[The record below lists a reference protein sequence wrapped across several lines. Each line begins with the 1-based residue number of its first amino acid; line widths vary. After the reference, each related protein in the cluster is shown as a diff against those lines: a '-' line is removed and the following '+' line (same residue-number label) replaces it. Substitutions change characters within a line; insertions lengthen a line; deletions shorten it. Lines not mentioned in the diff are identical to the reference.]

1 MVVARR
7 PWTLRTRLV
16 VSAVSLIA
24 VVAAVI
30 GSVTAIAF
38 HSYMYGKLDD
48 QLHSVAERA
57 GRPPGPGPLSGT
69 LREAGPLGF
78 VGGGGQP
85 LGTFGALVD
94 ADGEVTASK
103 VVEDSGL
110 RAQESAEPLTAEQ
123 RAALEK
129 AAPGAGDGTRSVD
142 LPGLGGYR
150 VEATTTAEG
159 DTVLVGIPSA
169 EVSGALTTLIVVEV
183 CVTAAGLIAAS
194 IAGTVLVGV
203 ALRPLRRVAATATR
217 VSELPLHRGE
227 VALLERVPDAE
238 ADPRTEVGQVGAAL
252 NRMLGHVGSAL
263 AARQESETRV
273 RQFVADAS
281 HELRTPLAS
290 IRGYAELTRRAGG
303 GGTHPEP
310 GMADRGTGAGTGR
323 TPAARGTGAGSR
335 PDPAVLNTGAGP
347 GPGFVARHAGVGTE
361 SDAVIRHALGRIES
375 EADRMTGLV
384 EDLLLLARLDA
395 GRPLSYGS
403 IDLLPLVVDAVSD
416 ARAADGTGG
425 EGPGVEATGFVG
437 TGAEGTGVEGTGVE
451 GPSCEGR
458 GVVGPGTVGPGLVGP
473 GPVGPGSEETGFE
486 EAGVVGPGPVGP
498 GAEAGARHRWRLELP
513 GAAEPVTVRADP
525 ERIQQ
530 VLVNL
535 LANART
541 HTPPGTTVTVSVQ
554 PPARGAGPVLLEV
567 RDDGPGIPRELLPH
581 VFERFARGDASRT
594 RGADGGGATGS
605 TGLGLAIVQAVVAA
619 HDGRVRVESAP
630 GRTVFTVELPAAA
643 DVDRV
648 DSQAGDRLTTPV

>member
-1 MVVARR
+1 MKVLRR

-30 GSVTAIAF
+30 ASVTATAF

-48 QLHSVAERA
+48 QLHSVVERA
-57 GRPPGPGPLSGT
+57 ERPPGPLPLPDAT
-69 LREAGPLGF
+69 REAGPLGF

-94 ADGEVTASK
+94 GDGDITASK

-123 RAALEK
+123 RSALE
-129 AAPGAGDGTRSVD
+129 AAGPGSGEGARSVE

-159 DTVLVGIPSA
+159 HTVLVGIPSA
-169 EVSGALTTLIVVEV
+169 EVSGALTTLIVVEI

-194 IAGTVLVGV
+194 IAGTALVGV

-217 VSELPLHRGE
+217 VSELPLHSGE
-227 VALLERVPDAE
+227 VTLLERVPDAE

-273 RQFVADAS
+273 RQFVADAG

-303 GGTHPEP
+303 GGP
-310 GMADRGTGAGTGR
+310 GPGGG
-323 TPAARGTGAGSR
+323 
-335 PDPAVLNTGAGP
+335 GP
-347 GPGFVARHAGVGTE
+347 GPGPEPVTRHVWTRPE
-361 SDAVIRHALGRIES
+361 PDPVTRHALGRIES

-395 GRPLSYGS
+395 GRPLSYGTT
-403 IDLLPLVVDAVSD
+403 DLLPLVVDALSD
-416 ARAADGTGG
+416 ARAADQRGTD
-425 EGPGVEATGFVG
+425 AN
-437 TGAEGTGVEGTGVE
+437 
-451 GPSCEGR
+451 
-458 GVVGPGTVGPGLVGP
+458 
-473 GPVGPGSEETGFE
+473 
-486 EAGVVGPGPVGP
+486 
-498 GAEAGARHRWRLELP
+498 ARHRWRLELP
-513 GAAEPVTVRADP
+513 GPAEPVTVRADP
-525 ERIQQ
+525 DRLRQ

-554 PPARGAGPVLLEV
+554 PPVRAGGPVTLEV
-567 RDDGPGIPRELLPH
+567 RDDGPGIPAGLLPH
-581 VFERFARGDASRT
+581 VFERFARGDASRA
-594 RGADGGGATGS
+594 RGADDGGATGS
-605 TGLGLAIVQAVVAA
+605 TGLGLAIVQAVVSA
-619 HDGRVRVESAP
+619 HGGRVRVESTP
-630 GRTVFTVELPAAA
+630 GRTVFAVELPA
-643 DVDRV
+643 DRV
-648 DSQAGDRLTTPV
+648 PTDRVPAGDDVIGADSQVRNRMAVTYAAGIRTRPRTSRSPASPRARPVRSSPSG

>member
-1 MVVARR
+1 MSRDRAGGALRR

-48 QLHSVAERA
+48 QLHSVVERA
-57 GRPPGPGPLSGT
+57 GRPPGPLPLPET

-94 ADGEVTASK
+94 GDGDITASK

-110 RAQESAEPLTAEQ
+110 RAQESAKPLTAEQ
-123 RAALEK
+123 RSALE
-129 AAPGAGDGTRSVD
+129 AAVPETGEGARSVD

-159 DTVLVGIPSA
+159 YTVLVGIPSA
-169 EVSGALTTLIVVEV
+169 EVSGALTTLIVVEI

-217 VSELPLHRGE
+217 VSELPLHSGE

-303 GGTHPEP
+303 GG
-310 GMADRGTGAGTGR
+310 AGQE
-323 TPAARGTGAGSR
+323 
-335 PDPAVLNTGAGP
+335 PDPVT
-347 GPGFVARHAGVGTE
+347 
-361 SDAVIRHALGRIES
+361 RHALGRIES

-416 ARAADGTGG
+416 ARAADRRGTDAGG
-425 EGPGVEATGFVG
+425 
-437 TGAEGTGVEGTGVE
+437 
-451 GPSCEGR
+451 
-458 GVVGPGTVGPGLVGP
+458 
-473 GPVGPGSEETGFE
+473 
-486 EAGVVGPGPVGP
+486 
-498 GAEAGARHRWRLELP
+498 RHHWRLELP
-513 GAAEPVTVRADP
+513 DAAEPVTVRADP
-525 ERIQQ
+525 ERLQQ

-554 PPARGAGPVLLEV
+554 PPARGAGPVTLEV
-567 RDDGPGIPRELLPH
+567 RDDGPGIPVELLPH
-581 VFERFARGDASRT
+581 VFERFARGDASRA

-619 HDGRVRVESAP
+619 HGGRVAVESGP
-630 GRTVFTVELPAAA
+630 GRTVFAVELPTDGVPA
-643 DVDRV
+643 DGTRGI
-648 DSQAGDRLTTPV
+648 DSQVGDRLTTPV

>member
-1 MVVARR
+1 MPRR

-57 GRPPGPGPLSGT
+57 QRPPGPGPQA

-85 LGTFGALVD
+85 LGTFGALLGE
-94 ADGEVTASK
+94 DGDVTASK

-110 RAQESAEPLTAEQ
+110 RAQESAKPLTGEE
-123 RAALEK
+123 RSALEA
-129 AAPGAGDGTRSVD
+129 AAPTTGEGARSVD

-150 VEATTTAEG
+150 VEAATTTEG
-159 DTVLVGIPSA
+159 HTVLVGIPSA
-169 EVSGALTTLIVVEV
+169 EVSGALTALIVVEV
-183 CVTAAGLIAAS
+183 CVTAAGLLAAS
-194 IAGTVLVGV
+194 IAGSALVGV

-290 IRGYAELTRRAGG
+290 IRGYAELTRRAGARRDA
-303 GGTHPEP
+303 PERRP
-310 GMADRGTGAGTGR
+310 T
-323 TPAARGTGAGSR
+323 GSR
-335 PDPAVLNTGAGP
+335 EAPGPDPVT
-347 GPGFVARHAGVGTE
+347 
-361 SDAVIRHALGRIES
+361 RHALGRIES
-375 EADRMTGLV
+375 EAARMTGLV

-403 IDLLPLVVDAVSD
+403 TDLLPLVVDAISD
-416 ARAADGTGG
+416 ARAADQ
-425 EGPGVEATGFVG
+425 
-437 TGAEGTGVEGTGVE
+437 GA
-451 GPSCEGR
+451 PGR
-458 GVVGPGTVGPGLVGP
+458 GASAVDRRGARAADQGAPGRD
-473 GPVGPGSEETGFE
+473 
-486 EAGVVGPGPVGP
+486 
-498 GAEAGARHRWRLELP
+498 AGAVDRGAPGREALHRWRLELP
-513 GAAEPVTVRADP
+513 AEPVTVRADP
-525 ERIQQ
+525 DRFQQ

-541 HTPPGTTVTVSVQ
+541 HTPPGTTVTVAVRPS
-554 PPARGAGPVLLEV
+554 ARAGGPVTLEV
-567 RDDGPGIPRELLPH
+567 GDDGPGIPAELLPH
-581 VFERFARGDASRT
+581 VFERFARGDASRS
-594 RGADGGGATGS
+594 RGAGTGGATGS
-605 TGLGLAIVQAVVAA
+605 TGLGLAIVQAVVSA
-619 HDGRVRVESAP
+619 HGGRVRVESEP
-630 GRTVFTVELPAAA
+630 GRTVFVIELPAAEA
-643 DVDRV
+643 DEALRA
-648 DSQAGDRLTTPV
+648 DSQGKDGADSEGKDRADSQGRDRLSTPV

>member
-1 MVVARR
+1 MRR

-30 GSVTAIAF
+30 GTVTAIAF

-57 GRPPGPGPLSGT
+57 QRPPGPGPLPQA
-69 LREAGPLGF
+69 LRAAGPLGF

-85 LGTFGALVD
+85 LGTFGALLGE
-94 ADGEVTASK
+94 DGDVTASK

-110 RAQESAEPLTAEQ
+110 RAQESAKPLTGEQ
-123 RAALEK
+123 RSALEE
-129 AAPGAGDGTRSVD
+129 AAPGIGEGARSVD

-150 VEATTTAEG
+150 VEAATTTEG
-159 DTVLVGIPSA
+159 YTVLVGIPSA

-183 CVTAAGLIAAS
+183 CVTAAGLLAAS

-217 VSELPLHRGE
+217 VSELPLHSGE

-263 AARQESETRV
+263 TARQESETRV

-290 IRGYAELTRRAGG
+290 IRGYAELTRRATGSREA
-303 GGTHPEP
+303 PEP
-310 GMADRGTGAGTGR
+310 
-323 TPAARGTGAGSR
+323 
-335 PDPAVLNTGAGP
+335 DPVT
-347 GPGFVARHAGVGTE
+347 
-361 SDAVIRHALGRIES
+361 RHALGRIES

-384 EDLLLLARLDA
+384 EDLLLLARLDS

-403 IDLLPLVVDAVSD
+403 TDLLPLVVDAIGD
-416 ARAADGTGG
+416 ARAAD
-425 EGPGVEATGFVG
+425 
-437 TGAEGTGVEGTGVE
+437 
-451 GPSCEGR
+451 R
-458 GVVGPGTVGPGLVGP
+458 
-473 GPVGPGSEETGFE
+473 
-486 EAGVVGPGPVGP
+486 
-498 GAEAGARHRWRLELP
+498 GARGQDALHRWRLELP
-513 GAAEPVTVRADP
+513 AEPVTVRADP
-525 ERIQQ
+525 DRFQQ

-541 HTPPGTTVTVSVQ
+541 HTPPGTTVTVSVR
-554 PPARGAGPVLLEV
+554 PPVRAGGPVALEV
-567 RDDGPGIPRELLPH
+567 RDDGPGIPAELLPH
-581 VFERFARGDASRT
+581 VFERFARGDASRS
-594 RGADGGGATGS
+594 RGAGTGTGTATGS
-605 TGLGLAIVQAVVAA
+605 TGLGLAIVQAVVSA
-619 HDGRVRVESAP
+619 HGGRVRVESEP
-630 GRTVFTVELPAAA
+630 GRTVFAIQLPAEAEATRRA
-643 DVDRV
+643 DSAGPGPGPGPNPGPGPGPGAEPALRA
-648 DSQAGDRLTTPV
+648 DSQGGDRLSTPV

>member
-1 MVVARR
+1 MLRR

-48 QLHSVAERA
+48 QLHSVVERA
-57 GRPPGPGPLSGT
+57 GRPPGPLPLPETPPGT

-94 ADGEVTASK
+94 GDGDITASK

-123 RAALEK
+123 RSALE
-129 AAPGAGDGTRSVD
+129 AAVPETGEGARSVD

-159 DTVLVGIPSA
+159 YTVLVGIPSA
-169 EVSGALTTLIVVEV
+169 EVSGALTTLIVVEI

-217 VSELPLHRGE
+217 VSELPLHSGE

-303 GGTHPEP
+303 GG
-310 GMADRGTGAGTGR
+310 AGQE
-323 TPAARGTGAGSR
+323 
-335 PDPAVLNTGAGP
+335 PDPVT
-347 GPGFVARHAGVGTE
+347 
-361 SDAVIRHALGRIES
+361 RHALGRIES

-416 ARAADGTGG
+416 ARAADQRGTDAGG
-425 EGPGVEATGFVG
+425 
-437 TGAEGTGVEGTGVE
+437 
-451 GPSCEGR
+451 
-458 GVVGPGTVGPGLVGP
+458 
-473 GPVGPGSEETGFE
+473 
-486 EAGVVGPGPVGP
+486 
-498 GAEAGARHRWRLELP
+498 RHHWRLELP
-513 GAAEPVTVRADP
+513 DAAEPVTVRADP
-525 ERIQQ
+525 ERLQQ

-535 LANART
+535 FANART

-554 PPARGAGPVLLEV
+554 PPARGVGPVTLEV
-567 RDDGPGIPRELLPH
+567 RDDGPGIPVELLPH
-581 VFERFARGDASRT
+581 VFERFARGDASRA

-605 TGLGLAIVQAVVAA
+605 TGLGLAIVQAVVSA
-619 HDGRVRVESAP
+619 HGGRVAVESGP
-630 GRTVFTVELPAAA
+630 GRTVFAVELPTEAVPA
-643 DVDRV
+643 DAVPADAVPADGTRGI
-648 DSQAGDRLTTPV
+648 DSQVGDRLTTPV